1 MNNKYPSSFS
11 SPEAFEKAY
20 QERLQATYM
29 KTIVTSSI
37 RERFNVLG
45 TLIRERIALDW
56 IKTEHAK
63 KSQNIKEVHYFSMEF
78 LLGRLIT
85 NNLQNLRL
93 RTIVE
98 PVFHKYGLD
107 LNEVEAYEADPGLG
121 NGGLGRLAACYLDSL
136 ASLKM
141 PATGHTIRYRY
152 GLFRQKI
159 KNGYQEERPDNWL
172 SDGYVWEIR
181 KEEEAEDIPFF
192 GKVEYN
198 GKMDY
203 LPDFYIRAVP
213 YDVPIVGDENG
224 MVNVLRLWNAE
235 ASRKYPKVMSPFDY
249 ERELE
254 KISGILYPDDTTLD
268 GKRLRLMQ
276 QYFFTSAGVK
286 SVLKKIKNE
295 TGDFRQLSEQVIFHI
310 NDTHPTLIIPEIMRI
325 LLDEE
330 GYEWVDAWEVTRK
343 LTAYTNHTILAEALE
358 RWPVSIFQPILPR
371 IYQLI
376 EEIDRRFR
384 LELLAT
390 STFKSKE
397 MIEKLAI
404 IEHQE
409 IRMAHCC
416 VVASSSVNGVAKL
429 HTEILKKIEMAD
441 FYQLFPEKFRNVTNG
456 ISHRRWLIQA
466 NPELTGLLKQT
477 IGKEFL
483 RQPEKLAKLLA
494 FQDDERVQATF
505 LEIKRQ
511 KKMALAERIFQEQGI
526 RLDPT
531 SLFDIQVK
539 RLHEYKRQ
547 LMNALHLLAIYLKLK
562 NNPEFRK
569 TYHPHT
575 FIFGAKAAANY
586 YFAKKIIKLINT
598 IAKKVNQDADTCQFL
613 KVVFVE
619 NYNVSY
625 AEVIMPAAD
634 LSEQI
639 STASKEASG
648 TGNMK
653 FMMNGALTIG
663 TEDGANVEIH
673 ELVGDENIFIF
684 GLRAEAI
691 TKRNQKKDYVPK
703 TIINQNPELKA
714 VLDLLVN
721 GFFTEVD
728 QNEFREIYDK
738 LVYEDP
744 FYVLADFESY
754 QEAHKRANQAY
765 QNPSHWAKMALINI
779 AKSGIFSSDRSVQE
793 YCDLIWK
800 VKPLAPRNEE

>member
-1 MNNKYPSSFS
+1 MNSQPTVFS
-11 SPEAFEKAY
+11 SSDVFEAAY
-20 QERLQATYM
+20 QERLQNTYL
-29 KTIVTSSI
+29 KTIASASI

-45 TLIRERIALDW
+45 TLVKEAIAAKWLE
-56 IKTEHAK
+56 TE
-63 KSQNIKEVHYFSMEF
+63 SQKASQKRKQVHYFSMEF

-85 NNLQNLRL
+85 NNLQNLGVRDV
-93 RTIVE
+93 VE
-98 PVFHKYGLD
+98 AVFQKYHCD

-136 ASLKM
+136 ASLRI
-141 PATGHTIRYRY
+141 PSTGHSIRYRY

-172 SDGYVWEIR
+172 ADGYVWEVR
-181 KEEEAEDIPFF
+181 REEEAEDIPFF
-192 GKVEYN
+192 GSVEYN
-198 GKMDY
+198 GKMEY
-203 LPDFYIRAVP
+203 KPDFFIRAVP
-213 YDVPIVGDENG
+213 YDVPIIGGERG
-224 MVNVLRLWNAE
+224 IVNVLRLWNAE
-235 ASRKYPKVMSPFDY
+235 PSRKYPKTMSPFDY
-249 ERELE
+249 ERELQ

-276 QYFFTSAGVK
+276 QYFFTAAGVK
-286 SVLKKIKNE
+286 SVLKGLKSQ
-295 TGDFRQLSEQVIFHI
+295 GVDFRQLPEQVVFHI
-310 NDTHPTLIIPEIMRI
+310 NDTHPTLIIPELMRI

-330 GYEWVDAWEVTRK
+330 GYEWVDAWDVTKK

-358 RWPVSIFQPILPR
+358 RWPVSIFQPLLPR

-384 LELLAT
+384 LELAGMPAFSAKAMT
-390 STFKSKE
+390 Q
-397 MIEKLAI
+397 KLAI

-409 IRMAHCC
+409 IRMAHLC
-416 VVASSSVNGVAKL
+416 VVAASSVNGVAKL
-429 HTEILKKIEMAD
+429 HTDILKQIEMVD
-441 FYQLFPEKFRNVTNG
+441 FYRLYPEKFKNVTNG
-456 ISHRRWLIQA
+456 ISHRRWLMQA
-466 NPELTGLLKQT
+466 NPELVELLEAT
-477 IGKEFL
+477 IGEGFKRNLGQLEKLGAFVEDPHVQA
-483 RQPEKLAKLLA
+483 RFFQIKRGHKVKLAK
-494 FQDDERVQATF
+494 
-505 LEIKRQ
+505 
-511 KKMALAERIFQEQGI
+511 RIYAEQGI
-526 RLDPT
+526 VIDPD

-547 LMNALHLLAIYLKLK
+547 LLNALHILSLYLKLK
-562 NNPEFRK
+562 KDKEFRK
-569 TYHPHT
+569 TFHPHT

-586 YFAKKIIKLINT
+586 HFAKIIIKLINT
-598 IAKKVNQDADTCQFL
+598 IDKTVNQDPETNSYL

-625 AEVIMPAAD
+625 AEIIMPSAD

-684 GLRAEAI
+684 GLRAEEV
-691 TKRNQKKDYVPK
+691 TSRNQKKDYIPK
-703 TIINQNPELKA
+703 TIIDQNPELKA
-714 VLDLLVN
+714 VLELLVN
-721 GFFTEVD
+721 GFFKDVD
-728 QNEFREIYDK
+728 RNEFREIYDK

-744 FYVLADFESY
+744 FFVLADFASY
-754 QEAHKRANQAY
+754 QAAHLTANQAY
-765 QNPSHWAKMALINI
+765 QDPSRWAKMALINI

-800 VKPLAPRNEE
+800 AKPLAGRNEE